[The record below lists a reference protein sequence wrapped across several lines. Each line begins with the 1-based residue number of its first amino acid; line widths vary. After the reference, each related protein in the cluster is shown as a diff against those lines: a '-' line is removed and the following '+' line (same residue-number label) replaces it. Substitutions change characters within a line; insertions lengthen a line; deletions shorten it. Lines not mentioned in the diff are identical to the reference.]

1 MQLGGFGMTEHYV
14 AMHDAGYHYAELDM
28 PELEAMD
35 ENDFVRFQD
44 VVTAIGMPVRT
55 GARILPLVNPTFF
68 VDGFRPVELAPYLER
83 SCHRAAQL
91 GISKV
96 VLGNGKARALQAPED
111 IQKESVFLDFLR
123 MLAEIAGKNGQDL
136 ILEPLGPK
144 YSNYINTIPEAVRV
158 IEQVNMPNLFTMA
171 DLRHMVWSKEDFND
185 LTTYVQ
191 YIHHI
196 HVDYP
201 CSFPARG
208 YPNASDQYDYGAF
221 IKAIIASGYQ
231 DTITVEVDIP
241 ADWNA
246 AHNGVMQVLG
256 ELF

>member
-1 MQLGGFGMTEHYV
+1 
-14 AMHDAGYHYAELDM
+14 
-28 PELEAMD
+28 
-35 ENDFVRFQD
+35 
-44 VVTAIGMPVRT
+44 
-55 GARILPLVNPTFF
+55 
-68 VDGFRPVELAPYLER
+68 
-83 SCHRAAQL
+83 
-91 GISKV
+91 
-96 VLGNGKARALQAPED
+96 
-111 IQKESVFLDFLR
+111 

>member
-1 MQLGGFGMTEHYV
+1 
-14 AMHDAGYHYAELDM
+14 M

-123 MLAEIAGKNGQDL
+123 MWQKLLVKTVRTSFWNLWDPSI
-136 ILEPLGPK
+136 P
-144 YSNYINTIPEAVRV
+144 TISIR
-158 IEQVNMPNLFTMA
+158 F
-171 DLRHMVWSKEDFND
+171 RG
-185 LTTYVQ
+185 
-191 YIHHI
+191 
-196 HVDYP
+196 
-201 CSFPARG
+201 CSR
-208 YPNASDQYDYGAF
+208 Y
-221 IKAIIASGYQ
+221 
-231 DTITVEVDIP
+231 
-241 ADWNA
+241 
-246 AHNGVMQVLG
+246 
-256 ELF
+256 